1 MTPAIRRA
9 LAVVVSA
16 SAMTI
21 LSGGLPLVAQEPGK
35 ANVEAR
41 RKPLDPSRRVPN
53 YFAQLGLSE
62 AQRESIY
69 KIQAK
74 HQARIDA
81 LEKQLEELR
90 AQSLKECE
98 AVLTADQKKMLAE
111 RRASAAESRAKKR
124 AAAAPARP

>member
-1 MTPAIRRA
+1 MTPALRRT
-9 LAVVVSA
+9 LAVVLSA

-35 ANVEAR
+35 AGVEAR
-41 RKPLDPSRRVPN
+41 RKPVDPSRRVPN
-53 YFAQLGLSE
+53 YFGQLGLSD

-74 HQARIDA
+74 HQPRIDA

-98 AVLTADQKKMLAE
+98 GVLTEAQKKMLAE
-111 RRASAAESRAKKR
+111 RRANAAESRTKKR
-124 AAAAPARP
+124 GASATTKP